1 MNLKEKTD
9 LDRFIEQ
16 AQELI
21 EWLLDNPLEEIRL
34 FEEKANQYAIL
45 TVKISNYYQNNK
57 LIR

>member
-21 EWLLDNPLEEIRL
+21 EWLLDNPLEEIHL

-45 TVKISNYYQNNK
+45 TVKISNYYLNNK
-57 LIR
+57 LKV

>member
-21 EWLLDNPLEEIRL
+21 EWLLDNPLEEIHL
-34 FEEKANQYAIL
+34 FEEKSNQYAIL

-57 LIR
+57 LKV